1 MKKYVIIDDPSA
13 EIVWSAVDQN
23 SRDECEEDLTG
34 SRFVI
39 SYSSEEPPAFLDD
52 IEDKSMAY
60 SKEDLIPLL
69 VDPDWSVYATLTED
83 DLSEESEKTQYYTDN
98 L

>member
-1 MKKYVIIDDPSA
+1 
-13 EIVWSAVDQN
+13 
-23 SRDECEEDLTG
+23 
-34 SRFVI
+34 
-39 SYSSEEPPAFLDD
+39 
-52 IEDKSMAY
+52 MAY

>member
-13 EIVWSAVDQN
+13 DIDWSAVDQN
-23 SRDECEEDLTG
+23 SRGDCEEDLGG

-39 SYSSEEPPAFLDD
+39 SYSSEEPPAFLED

-60 SKEDLIPLL
+60 SKENIIPFLI
-69 VDPDWSVYATLTED
+69 DPDWSVYVN
-83 DLSEESEKTQYYTDN
+83 LSENNTSEEDEKIQYYTDN